1 MAFQQT
7 VRRIQ
12 LGRELR
18 RLREQRD
25 LLPEDVARALPAWSV
40 FKLSRAENAKG
51 AVKADDVA
59 ELLDFLDVDADLK
72 AGLIDIAKNAS
83 KQGWWVSYTG
93 VVNEQTVNLASLEA
107 EASAVKTYQ
116 PAFIPGLFQTPDY
129 ARAIF
134 TELGGFSDDEAEA
147 KVNVR
152 MARQAV
158 LTRPKPPQIWAV
170 IHEAALS
177 VKAGGPEVMRAQME
191 RLIQLTRLSNVNI
204 QIMPSDCALNPGM
217 NGALTVLGFPYRPA
231 LDIALVAAQM
241 TELWIEDRESVEEIH
256 ATFQKITAEALQ
268 LDKSLAFITEKRDAI
283 K

>member
-25 LLPEDVARALPAWSV
+25 LLPEDVAKALPAWSV
-40 FKLSRAENAKG
+40 FKISRTENAKG

-59 ELLDFLDVDADLK
+59 ELLDFLEADADLK

-134 TELGGFSDDEAEA
+134 AELGGFSEDEAEA

-152 MARQAV
+152 TARQAV

-177 VKAGGPEVMRAQME
+177 VKAGGPEVMRAQLE

-204 QIMPSDCALNPGM
+204 QIMPADCALNPGM
-217 NGALTVLGFPYRPA
+217 NGALTILGFPYRPA

-241 TELWIEDRESVEEIH
+241 TELWIEDRESVGEFH